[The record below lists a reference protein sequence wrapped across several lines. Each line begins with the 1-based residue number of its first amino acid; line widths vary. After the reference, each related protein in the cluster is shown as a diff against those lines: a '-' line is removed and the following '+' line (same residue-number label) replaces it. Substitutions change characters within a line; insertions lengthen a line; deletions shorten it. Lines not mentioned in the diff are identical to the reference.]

1 MPVVICNRFHERLAN
16 NGKINFCGGTTIWW
30 SRAQVSLNL
39 ENQDLDHQNLHSM
52 LKNSYAACLCL
63 PQSISAQFAL
73 EMCLTARNR
82 QKIHVQWS
90 SMVTEFGANREPV
103 YDFLLVIS
111 SNLGPI
117 SHHFWDTATYWLKVA
132 NVPYPLSL
140 STPTRY
146 DPFQIYR
153 KALRTLKLKSS
164 RQPMVK
170 IWWS

>member
-1 MPVVICNRFHERLAN
+1 MISCASFLEPRKSKLGPSKSTFN
-16 NGKINFCGGTTIWW
+16 
-30 SRAQVSLNL
+30 AQKFIACHA
-39 ENQDLDHQNLHSM
+39 DII
-52 LKNSYAACLCL
+52 YAACLCL